1 MEKKKTVNVLG
12 QEVEEEK
19 LKGILKDVLKVR
31 NVSGQITLDLK
42 EGRPPK
48 GGDKAFY
55 KYAFFDCL
63 G

>member
-31 NVSGQITLDLK
+31 GVSGQITLDLK
-42 EGRPPK
+42 EGKAPK
-48 GGDKAFY
+48 GSDKAFY
-55 KYAFFDCL
+55 KYAFFDCI